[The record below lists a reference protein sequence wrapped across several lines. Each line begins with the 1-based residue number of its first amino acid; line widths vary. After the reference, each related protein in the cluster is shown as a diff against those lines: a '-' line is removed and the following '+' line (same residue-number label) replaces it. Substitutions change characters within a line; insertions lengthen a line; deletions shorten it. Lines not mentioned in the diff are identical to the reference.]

1 MYIYIYTYYKNII
14 PVPHKVRSRCFSLC
28 GFTDGRN
35 PSCCTFT
42 FTRRE
47 AIPRNRSVFNNFH
60 AQVFWSSQGQP
71 INQEL
76 LATQLKLL
84 FLVTFPHGSGG
95 QEKKYKENMKTLC
108 FTRVKERERERKKK
122 LAKCLGKRRTNTET
136 IKSVGLTH
144 YLIYVLETKCCK
156 DHLLLLCHVHQL
168 GGLHFQRLNSLH
180 ANEVQQVKLRGLR
193 RLCFL
198 GVA

>member
-1 MYIYIYTYYKNII
+1 M
-14 PVPHKVRSRCFSLC
+14 RSRCFSLC

-95 QEKKYKENMKTLC
+95 QQKKYKENMKTLC
-108 FTRVKERERERKKK
+108 FTRVREREREKKN

-136 IKSVGLTH
+136 IKSVGLSHLRPWNKMLQGPPSSPLPCASTWWPA
-144 YLIYVLETKCCK
+144 LPKTQFAPCK
-156 DHLLLLCHVHQL
+156 RSPTSEVEGIASVVPSRSCLMVRQL
-168 GGLHFQRLNSLH
+168 S
-180 ANEVQQVKLRGLR
+180 
-193 RLCFL
+193 
-198 GVA
+198 

>member
-1 MYIYIYTYYKNII
+1 MQEI
-14 PVPHKVRSRCFSLC
+14 PLAVPSPLQEEKQFLETEVFSTISMRK
-28 GFTDGRN
+28 F
-35 PSCCTFT
+35 
-42 FTRRE
+42 
-47 AIPRNRSVFNNFH
+47 
-60 AQVFWSSQGQP
+60 FWSSQGQP

-84 FLVTFPHGSGG
+84 SLVIFPHGSGG

-108 FTRVKERERERKKK
+108 FTRVKERERKKK
-122 LAKCLGKRRTNTET
+122 KTWRNAWGKDAQTLKQSNQWD
-136 IKSVGLTH
+136 

-193 RLCFL
+193 RLCLL